1 MAVIRPARGHSSIFD
16 APLTEAVGNQVTVLG
31 RYDNEWGSPIR
42 LVELTARIG
51 AGVQLAG

>member
-1 MAVIRPARGHSSIFD
+1 MFD
-16 APLTEAVGNQVTVLG
+16 APLTEAVGNQVKVLG